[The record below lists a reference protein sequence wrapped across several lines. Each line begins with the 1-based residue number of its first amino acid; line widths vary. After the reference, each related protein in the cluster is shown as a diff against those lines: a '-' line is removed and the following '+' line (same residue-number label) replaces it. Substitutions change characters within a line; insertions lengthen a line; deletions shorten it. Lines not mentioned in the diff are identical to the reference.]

1 MPDMLKM
8 TSTGRAGRKQ
18 DTLNKP
24 FDDDFVKSPFGEALF
39 PSNPT
44 MDEFIDSKIV
54 QNYKMTKEMES
65 VIHNLQG
72 AFSVERT
79 SILNEDVDSSNEGDD
94 DLDLEISDIEE
105 NKE

>member
-8 TSTGRAGRKQ
+8 TAVGKAGRKQ
-18 DTLNKP
+18 DTMNKP
-24 FDDDFVKSPFGEALF
+24 YDDDFIKSPFGESLF

-44 MDEFIDSKIV
+44 MDDFIDSKIV
-54 QNYKMTKEMES
+54 QNHKMTREMES
-65 VIHNLQG
+65 VIHSLEDT
-72 AFSVERT
+72 FSPGRT
-79 SILNEDVDSSNEGDD
+79 SILNEDVETPMQGDE